1 MSKSIIVENRF
12 SFVTERDVQSARENR
27 TPENTTMHT
36 LWSTNVYKKWAE
48 ARNNECTDF
57 VSENAEFKHV
67 PNLKD
72 LSVKEINYWFNRF
85 TLEVRKVNGG
95 EYKHEVL

>member
-1 MSKSIIVENRF
+1 MFRVP
-12 SFVTERDVQSARENR
+12 ERRSR
-27 TPENTTMHT
+27 TP
-36 LWSTNVYKKWAE
+36 
-48 ARNNECTDF
+48 DF
-57 VSENAEFKHV
+57 VPEIGEFKHV
-67 PNLKD
+67 PNLED